1 MRTDVY
7 AGDAPTYAHAY
18 RCVRIHAGKSR
29 RTRMRIGAY
38 TTENGAIILNSNSI
52 IIAIVVVVVVLVII
66 VAVVVAVVVLTKVWL
81 ACNSYVNDARE
92 RKR

>member
-1 MRTDVY
+1 MRIGAYVY
-7 AGDAPTYAHAY
+7 T
-18 RCVRIHAGKSR
+18 RGKSQ

-52 IIAIVVVVVVLVII
+52 IIAIVVVVVLVII

-81 ACNSYVNDARE
+81 ACNFYVNDARE